1 MALVS
6 SLQVDTSATYK
17 VPWRQLLEAILMSTK
32 SNTEQIKNNNNSVL
46 HMIYSAFMNAQFM
59 LELYSL
65 VKVKVQ
71 LIVCEKPSERAKLE
85 LAFHSCFKPI

>member
-46 HMIYSAFMNAQFM
+46 HIICSDSMNVQFM

-65 VKVKVQ
+65 DIQCGLVIVDPFYNVCKTQ
-71 LIVCEKPSERAKLE
+71 LTN
-85 LAFHSCFKPI
+85 

>member
-17 VPWRQLLEAILMSTK
+17 VHGGNGWKAISTSTK

-46 HMIYSAFMNAQFM
+46 HMICSAFINVQFM
-59 LELYSL
+59 IELYSL
-65 VKVKVQ
+65 YRFVYILVKAYNQ
-71 LIVCEKPSERAKLE
+71 
-85 LAFHSCFKPI
+85 